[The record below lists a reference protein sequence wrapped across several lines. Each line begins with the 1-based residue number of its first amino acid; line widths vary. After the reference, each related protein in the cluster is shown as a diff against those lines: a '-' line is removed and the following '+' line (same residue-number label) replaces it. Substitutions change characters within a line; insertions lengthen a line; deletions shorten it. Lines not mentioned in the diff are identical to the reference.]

1 MRESKIE
8 RRVCRDAKRLL
19 GVLSEKFKAINNGY
33 PDRIFLIPGG
43 KPLFIE
49 FKAPG
54 EEPGP
59 LQLYRHEILRKL
71 GYQVEVHDDY
81 EIAFQAISNAVETA
95 QLSKESRKIPGGKRI
110 SGTVPRSGSRKD

>member
-19 GVLSEKFKAINNGY
+19 GVLSEK
-33 PDRIFLIPGG
+33 
-43 KPLFIE
+43 

>member
-19 GVLSEKFKAINNGY
+19 GVVSEKFKAINNGY

-54 EEPGP
+54 EEPDP
-59 LQLYRHEILRKL
+59 LQLYRHEVLREL

-81 EIAFQAISNAVETA
+81 QTAFQAISDAVEAA
-95 QLSKESRKIPGGKRI
+95 QLSEKSRKVSSGKR
-110 SGTVPRSGSRKD
+110 SSSAVPRSRSGKN